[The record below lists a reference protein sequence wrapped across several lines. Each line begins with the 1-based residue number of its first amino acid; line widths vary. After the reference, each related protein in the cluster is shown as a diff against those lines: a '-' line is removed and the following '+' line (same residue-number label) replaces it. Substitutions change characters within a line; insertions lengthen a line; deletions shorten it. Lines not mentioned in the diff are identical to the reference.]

1 MPKSFRPAPT
11 RIWITRTYALV
22 DVVLLARAGLD
33 DALVRRLTDGLFRML
48 PQLSAELPFL
58 KGMAPER
65 APATPVPLHP
75 GAALYYRERE
85 LRR

>member
-1 MPKSFRPAPT
+1 MTP
-11 RIWITRTYALV
+11 
-22 DVVLLARAGLD
+22 
-33 DALVRRLTDGLFRML
+33 LVRRLTDGLFRML